1 MAPVFLLAVLPVVA
15 IEAVLVD
22 LFLAVLVP
30 RLAEVVRYIVV
41 ARVLFSPL
49 AKLALFDLNAV
60 FLSCCKV

>member
-1 MAPVFLLAVLPVVA
+1 MPPVLLLAVLPVVA
-15 IEAVLVD
+15 FEAVLVD

-60 FLSCCKV
+60 FLSCGKV